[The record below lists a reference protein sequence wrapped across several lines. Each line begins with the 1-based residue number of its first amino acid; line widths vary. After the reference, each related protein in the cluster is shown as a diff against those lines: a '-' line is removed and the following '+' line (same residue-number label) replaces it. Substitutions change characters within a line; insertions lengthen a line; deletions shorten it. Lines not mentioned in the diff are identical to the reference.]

1 VNTDFRMIARW
12 ALLLIT
18 ALILQVGL
26 AANFPILGVVVD
38 LMVLVAICSAMVGGP
53 ERGAVVGFFSGL
65 LYDLARDG
73 RLGLS
78 ALAFT
83 ITAFVVGM
91 LLVSVLSVKRIMA
104 MVIAGAGC
112 ATAELLY
119 AVGGE
124 LFGEH
129 TLSNPRLWTIVGVIA
144 VVGALLSPLV
154 LRACRWADGPE
165 ERSSAIVGVIDG

>member
-83 ITAFVVGM
+83 ITAFLVGL
-91 LLVSVLSVKRIMA
+91 LLVSVLSVKRVMA

-144 VVGALLSPLV
+144 IAGALLSPLV